1 MRDTRNFMGMP
12 SAAAMRLALLAGV
25 SALGMVVA
33 DQAAA
38 GTVNVTVGSSF
49 TNSDVGNAGTNAIS
63 FQGGTLGM
71 GGDATAQASGNT
83 ANSVTSTVNYTA
95 ASNLTIP
102 ALAGSSGGVITLAGV
117 SCGILSLTGSS
128 TMTGGINVTGAQSV
142 NLGGDLRGAVGL
154 QTTGATLNVNG
165 NYSVGG
171 LVGAAAGGNVN
182 LGANTL
188 TISDK
193 KVIGGGNGSATA
205 VSSQYLGTFT
215 NTSGSTGGLA
225 VSGPNAVLR
234 IGANSDNTLIGP
246 GATASSAS
254 SAIISVQSGGTLNL
268 NGSGSV
274 GKAAVNVAA
283 GATLSIG
290 ATANPV
296 TTGAIGGLA
305 GSGTVNLGN
314 FSGNILTINT
324 SGQVFTG
331 TVGSVSGNTN
341 QNVTVNG
348 SGATNKTQSFVGAT
362 MNYAGKTLVTGGA
375 TMVVSSLGQIAN
387 SITSAANALTVAT
400 GSTLA
405 IMGGTNTMSTAVGG
419 NGTVTI
425 AGGSLAITGAAANNS
440 LSFVANSGGSIIL
453 STAGSGGI
461 GGIASIA
468 SGGLMTGSGNAG
480 TTGNGA
486 IGTVAGSLTNLG
498 TLNAGVAG
506 ATNTAL
512 NVGGGFT
519 NSGLLSMM
527 VSQHN
532 PSGTMM
538 NVTGTTTLGGQ
549 LYLNYA
555 GLGGTPTIGDVYPLI
570 YSSQGFQGDFTS
582 FYASSDGN
590 ANNTCASVASYNPS
604 YKDVWQ
610 CGSLYFAELIS
621 GNTLSIGVVVPASI
635 PEPASLA
642 LLGMGLLGLG
652 FAGRRRQ
659 SA

>member
-1 MRDTRNFMGMP
+1 
-12 SAAAMRLALLAGV
+12 
-25 SALGMVVA
+25 
-33 DQAAA
+33 
-38 GTVNVTVGSSF
+38 
-49 TNSDVGNAGTNAIS
+49 
-63 FQGGTLGM
+63 
-71 GGDATAQASGNT
+71 
-83 ANSVTSTVNYTA
+83 
-95 ASNLTIP
+95 
-102 ALAGSSGGVITLAGV
+102 
-117 SCGILSLTGSS
+117 
-128 TMTGGINVTGAQSV
+128 
-142 NLGGDLRGAVGL
+142 
-154 QTTGATLNVNG
+154 
-165 NYSVGG
+165 
-171 LVGAAAGGNVN
+171 
-182 LGANTL
+182 
-188 TISDK
+188 
-193 KVIGGGNGSATA
+193 
-205 VSSQYLGTFT
+205 
-215 NTSGSTGGLA
+215 
-225 VSGPNAVLR
+225 
-234 IGANSDNTLIGP
+234 
-246 GATASSAS
+246 
-254 SAIISVQSGGTLNL
+254 
-268 NGSGSV
+268 
-274 GKAAVNVAA
+274 VNVAA

-461 GGIASIA
+461 GGSASIA
-468 SGGLMTGSGNAG
+468 SGGLLTGSGQAG

-486 IGTVAGSLTNLG
+486 IGTVSGSLTNLG